1 MPNWCSNRLEITLH
15 NAADMPALKRW
26 IKAEGGIPDWQTAI
40 AQSLH
45 LLLTGCAGIL
55 KPVKP
60 IDFPPL
66 PALTSHGETGIVSP
80 GNTAFTH
87 WVEMLMT
94 APDLEAAC
102 CQQIGQWYQTW
113 LCEGTQY
120 RDWHTLTDEQKAV
133 LSPLLSAG
141 SFDWLNRF
149 TGKDDKALAA
159 AWDDIQMLRSWREA
173 MPMDMRDLLP
183 TNLAAEL
190 NGFNGR
196 LWQTPEEVPT
206 QEPWQV
212 FAPGASSYQL
222 YVCRYGVKWPTGI
235 ELRCSDDSDGTHLS
249 VDFDS
254 PWSPPSEDVLCALSA
269 RFHCP
274 VRHTYSEEGCGFCGY
289 GEYVNGVLTYAES
302 DDIEFSDEEN
312 EDGFHDV
319 TGPAYILDNLPH
331 YGG

>member
-1 MPNWCSNRLEITLH
+1 MPNWCANRLEITLH
-15 NAADMPALKRW
+15 NPADMPALKRW

-40 AQSLH
+40 AQSIH
-45 LLLTGCAGIL
+45 LLLAGCAGIL

-80 GNTAFTH
+80 GNIAFTY

-94 APDLEAAC
+94 APDLDAAC
-102 CQQIGQWYQTW
+102 CQQIDQWYQTW

-133 LSPLLSAG
+133 LSPLLLAVG
-141 SFDWLNRF
+141 FDWLNRF

-196 LWQTPEEVPT
+196 LWQTPEDVLLRE
-206 QEPWQV
+206 QWQI
-212 FAPGASSYQL
+212 FSPQASSYHL

-235 ELRCSDDSDGTHLS
+235 ELRCSDDGDDTHLS
-249 VDFDS
+249 VDFES
-254 PWSPPSEDVLCALSA
+254 PWSQPSVAVLYAVSA
-269 RFHCP
+269 RFNA
-274 VRHTYSEEGCGFCGY
+274 VVFHTYAEAGCGFCGCARY
-289 GEYVNGVLTYAES
+289 DRGVVTYCES

-312 EDGFHDV
+312 EDGYHDV
-319 TGPAYILDNLPH
+319 TGPSYILDNLPH